1 MVFSPNTFAGAPHT
15 ALATLRMGEDTPEAE
30 QAVLRGLGDDFPAVT
45 AVRVRDALDAVN
57 QIIAQLALAI
67 RAAAAVALVA
77 SIFVLAGAL
86 AAGNRGRVH
95 DAVVLKT
102 LGATRATLIRAYV
115 TEYLLLGVGTAVFAI
130 GAGAL
135 ASSFVVSTIM
145 QLPYRFDWGVGLA
158 TLLVSLLLT
167 IGLGL
172 AGTWRVLG
180 RKAAP
185 VLRTL

>member
-1 MVFSPNTFAGAPHT
+1 
-15 ALATLRMGEDTPEAE
+15 
-30 QAVLRGLGDDFPAVT
+30 
-45 AVRVRDALDAVN
+45 
-57 QIIAQLALAI
+57 
-67 RAAAAVALVA
+67 VALVA